1 MTEWTA
7 ASGARNV
14 SRKNNWWVSDGNGR
28 AAETS
33 NGRLRTFK
41 TIESARKA
49 AVALNL
55 AEQRRVTE
63 EWNARLLAEDNTQG
77 IYNWTPDEKKQI
89 ESYAK
94 LLEKNEI
101 VRTLSGPQ
109 PLAQKWAEKIT
120 ALTQGLFPTGKVP
133 CLVTASTE
141 NLSVPS

>member
-63 EWNARLLAEDNTQG
+63 EWNARLLAEDNR
-77 IYNWTPDEKKQI
+77 I
-89 ESYAK
+89 EQF
-94 LLEKNEI
+94 
-101 VRTLSGPQ
+101 RCP
-109 PLAQKWAEKIT
+109 P
-120 ALTQGLFPTGKVP
+120 
-133 CLVTASTE
+133 
-141 NLSVPS
+141 SVFGGFNARSKY